1 MEETLISA
9 RSFIAILRFA
19 LVPHALMQKNGQKT
33 ARKNKKCAIN
43 AAQERSEHKLVRLDG
58 VSIGGA
64 LTR

>member
-33 ARKNKKCAIN
+33 ARKK
-43 AAQERSEHKLVRLDG
+43 
-58 VSIGGA
+58 
-64 LTR
+64 